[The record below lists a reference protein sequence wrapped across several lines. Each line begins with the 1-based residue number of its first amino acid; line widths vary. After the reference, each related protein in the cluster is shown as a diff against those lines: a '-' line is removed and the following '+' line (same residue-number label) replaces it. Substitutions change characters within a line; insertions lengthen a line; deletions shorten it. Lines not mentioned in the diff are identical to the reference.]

1 MKPPGL
7 PDIEAARERVYA
19 AALRSPLVRL
29 GVDEGPEIW
38 LKLENLQ
45 PIGSFKIRGSANA
58 IGLIPPE
65 ELAAGVWTASAGNMA
80 QGVAWNARRLG
91 VPCSVVV
98 PETAPRLKLDAIA
111 RLGATAVKTS
121 VASWFEVFRTQRFE
135 GMRGRFVHAFMDR
148 DVMAGNGTIALELIE
163 DLPDVNAVIV
173 PFGGGGLACGIAAG
187 MRALAPDVPV
197 FASEVTGQA
206 PFAESLRA
214 GRAVSIPY
222 TPSFVDGIGGPH
234 VEPAMWEL
242 SRDLLAGSVE
252 VSLSEA
258 ASAIRLLATRN
269 RVVAEGAAAAGVAA
283 GLSGAVKGE
292 KIACIV
298 SGGNLDPSSLSTIL
312 DDGVPRIRSRRDA

>member
-7 PDIEAARERVYA
+7 PEMEAARERVYA
-19 AALRSPLVRL
+19 AALRSPLLRL

-58 IGLIPPE
+58 IGLIPPK

-80 QGVAWNARRLG
+80 QGVGWNARRLG

-121 VASWFEVFRTQRFE
+121 VASWFEVFRTQRFD
-135 GMRGRFVHAFMDR
+135 GMSGRFVHAFMDR
-148 DVMAGNGTIALELIE
+148 DVMAGNGTIALELVE
-163 DLPDVNAVIV
+163 DLPDVDAVVV

-187 MRALAPDVPV
+187 MRAVAPHVPV

-206 PFAESLRA
+206 PLAESLRA
-214 GRAVSIPY
+214 GRAVSISY

-234 VEPAMWEL
+234 VEPDMWDL
-242 SRDLLAGSVE
+242 ARDLLEGSVE
-252 VSLSEA
+252 ITLEDTA
-258 ASAIRLLATRN
+258 AAVRLLATRN
-269 RVVAEGAAAAGVAA
+269 RVVAEGAGASSVAAA
-283 GLSGAVKGE
+283 LSGAVKGDR
-292 KIACIV
+292 IVCIV
-298 SGGNLDPSSLSTIL
+298 SGGNLDPSSLATIL
-312 DDGVPRIRSRRDA
+312 TGGVP

>member
-7 PDIEAARERVYA
+7 PEMEAARERVYA
-19 AALRSPLVRL
+19 AALRSPLLRL

-58 IGLIPPE
+58 IGLIPRE

-80 QGVAWNARRLG
+80 QGVGWNARRLG

-121 VASWFEVFRTQRFE
+121 VASWFEVFRTQRFD
-135 GMRGRFVHAFMDR
+135 GMSGRFVHAFMDR

-163 DLPDVNAVIV
+163 DLPDVDAVVV

-187 MRALAPDVPV
+187 MRAVAPHVPV

-214 GRAVSIPY
+214 GRAVSISY

-234 VEPAMWEL
+234 VEPDMWDL
-242 SRDLLAGSVE
+242 ARDLLEGSVE
-252 VSLSEA
+252 ITLEDTA
-258 ASAIRLLATRN
+258 AAVRLLATRN
-269 RVVAEGAAAAGVAA
+269 RVVAEGAGASSVAAA
-283 GLSGAVKGE
+283 LSGAVKGDR
-292 KIACIV
+292 IVCIV
-298 SGGNLDPSSLSTIL
+298 SGGNLDPSTLATIL
-312 DDGVPRIRSRRDA
+312 AGGVP

>member
-1 MKPPGL
+1 MNAPGL
-7 PDIEAARERVYA
+7 PEIKAARERVYV
-19 AALRSPLVRL
+19 AALRTPLVRL
-29 GVDEGPEIW
+29 GVDEGPRIW
-38 LKLENLQ
+38 IKLENLQ
-45 PIGSFKIRGSANA
+45 PIGSFKIRGAANA

-91 VPCSVVV
+91 SPCSVVV
-98 PETAPRLKLDAIA
+98 PETAPQLKLDAIA

-135 GMRGRFVHAFMDR
+135 GMSGRFVHAFMDR
-148 DVMAGNGTIALELIE
+148 DVMAGNGTIALELVE
-163 DLPDVNAVIV
+163 DLPDMDAAIV

-187 MRALAPDVPV
+187 LRALAPDVPV

-234 VEPAMWEL
+234 VEPAMWDIA
-242 SRDLLAGSVE
+242 RDLLAGSAEITLHDTADAV
-252 VSLSEA
+252 
-258 ASAIRLLATRN
+258 RLLATRN
-269 RVVAEGAAAAGVAA
+269 RVVAEGAGASSVAAA
-283 GLSGAVKGE
+283 LSGTVEGDN
-292 KIACIV
+292 IVCIV
-298 SGGNLDPSSLSTIL
+298 SGGNVDPSTLATIL
-312 DDGVPRIRSRRDA
+312 RGGVP

>member
-1 MKPPGL
+1 M
-7 PDIEAARERVYA
+7 
-19 AALRSPLVRL
+19 
-29 GVDEGPEIW
+29 
-38 LKLENLQ
+38 
-45 PIGSFKIRGSANA
+45 
-58 IGLIPPE
+58 
-65 ELAAGVWTASAGNMA
+65 
-80 QGVAWNARRLG
+80 
-91 VPCSVVV
+91 
-98 PETAPRLKLDAIA
+98 
-111 RLGATAVKTS
+111 
-121 VASWFEVFRTQRFE
+121 
-135 GMRGRFVHAFMDR
+135 
-148 DVMAGNGTIALELIE
+148 
-163 DLPDVNAVIV
+163 
-173 PFGGGGLACGIAAG
+173 
-187 MRALAPDVPV
+187 

-292 KIACIV
+292 KIAWHRFRGKSRSV
-298 SGGNLDPSSLSTIL
+298 EPVDH
-312 DDGVPRIRSRRDA
+312 PRRRRAPNPVET

>member
-7 PDIEAARERVYA
+7 PEIEAARERVYA
-19 AALRSPLVRL
+19 AALRSPLIRL

-58 IGLIPPE
+58 IGLIPPA

-121 VASWFEVFRTQRFE
+121 VASWFEVFRTQRFD
-135 GMRGRFVHAFMDR
+135 GMDGRFVHAFMDR
-148 DVMAGNGTIALELIE
+148 DVMAGNGTIAVELIE
-163 DLPDVNAVIV
+163 DLPGVDAVIV

-197 FASEVTGQA
+197 FASEVHG
-206 PFAESLRA
+206 PGPVR
-214 GRAVSIPY
+214 
-222 TPSFVDGIGGPH
+222 GIAARGPRR
-234 VEPAMWEL
+234 L
-242 SRDLLAGSVE
+242 DLLHALV
-252 VSLSEA
+252 
-258 ASAIRLLATRN
+258 R
-269 RVVAEGAAAAGVAA
+269 
-283 GLSGAVKGE
+283 
-292 KIACIV
+292 
-298 SGGNLDPSSLSTIL
+298 
-312 DDGVPRIRSRRDA
+312 RRDRGSARGTRHVGTGGRSPGGFRRNHAPRHRGRDPTARDPQTAWWPRGPALPPSRPPCRARRLCRAR